1 MRDHL
6 SDDGGIVEDARL
18 LTLSQHFIEVGLI
31 DVEPVALQRSC
42 AECRSLSLLA
52 YGRQLRPVADEQ
64 HAAVLPLID
73 IAYEVVEQASRSEV
87 VVDGRIGDHRC
98 LVDDEQGVA
107 VQIVIEIECREVASR
122 PLSVDVTMDGVCRV
136 AGIEREH
143 LRSPSRGS
151 QQYQFLLQRQQ
162 GAHDGS
168 GQCGLAGA
176 SRSAQDHHGLW

>member
-1 MRDHL
+1 MCDHL

-18 LTLSQHFIEVGLI
+18 LTLSQHLVEVGLI

-64 HAAVLPLID
+64 HAAVLPL
-73 IAYEVVEQASRSEV
+73 ASRSEV

-107 VQIVIEIECREVASR
+107 VQIVIQIECREVARR

-143 LRSPSRGS
+143 LCSPSRGS

-176 SRSAQDHHGLW
+176 SRAAQDHHGLW